1 MKLFKRL
8 KTICITFFVLIFVGF
23 ISILGISCYV
33 ERVGEA
39 YLCTEPEVSDAV
51 IVPGASVYGNT
62 VSAILADRLNEAYRM
77 YRDGYT
83 KRIIVSGDHGTK
95 DYNEVKAMR
104 DYLVKMGVPVSHI
117 FMDHAGFSTYD
128 TVYRAKE
135 IFEVDSAII
144 VSQEPHAI
152 RALYIAKQ
160 LNLSAWGVS
169 CGNYPQPEAT
179 IQKLREIPARVK
191 AFLQCEILH
200 PEPKFLGEPIPVS
213 TQDGRVTE
221 DGYGS

>member
-1 MKLFKRL
+1 MIKRL
-8 KTICITFFVLIFVGF
+8 KTIFLAVVVLLFVGV
-23 ISILGISCYV
+23 ISIFGISYYV
-33 ERVGEA
+33 ETVGKA
-39 YLCTEPEVSDAV
+39 YLCEQPEICDAV

-62 VSAILADRLNEAYRM
+62 VSAILADRLNTAYRM
-77 YRDGYT
+77 YQEGFA

-95 DYNEVKAMR
+95 DYNEVRAMR
-104 DYLVKMGVPVSHI
+104 DYLVKKGVPASHI

-135 IFEVDSAII
+135 IFRLKNAII

-152 RALYIAKQ
+152 RALYIANQ
-160 LNLSAWGVS
+160 LDIPAYGIS

-179 IQKLREIPARVK
+179 IQKGRELFARVK

-200 PEPKFLGEPIPVS
+200 PEPKFLGDPIPVS
-213 TQDGRVTE
+213 TTDGRVTE
-221 DGYGS
+221 V